1 MSAVGYLLVF
11 VCSRSGNLC
20 PAVRWIILSGNA
32 VDWRLAEI
40 DLPVRDIISTG
51 AWCLHTHTAHRL
63 FCYDNDNYNDNDFIK
78 YCSPQAKQIHT

>member
-51 AWCLHTHTAHRL
+51 AWCLHTHSTQTFL
-63 FCYDNDNYNDNDFIK
+63 L
-78 YCSPQAKQIHT
+78 